1 MRKIFMTILGAA
13 VGLMVIAAQPTPARA
28 GGPNQLDCAYPF
40 WVGFAPLHLAN
51 ELGYFKEQG
60 LTVNEIIDDDRSNAL
75 AAMARGD
82 IDCYFRS
89 VGEYQGRPRTAET
102 QGIIIGT
109 IDVSDGGDGVVVDGS
124 IKSVCDLKGKTVASE
139 PNLPST
145 LIIQMAL
152 KKQCGLSID
161 QVNLTDIASSDAIGV
176 FSDPSVMAVGAYE
189 PVLTKTV
196 ESHKDRGAYIIVSS
210 KDYPNLITDAII
222 ARTDNLKSQP
232 EKYVKLL
239 RGIYKAIDYFKK
251 NPDKAIPIMA
261 KRFDLSPAEFK
272 EVLQGIRY
280 YTLDESVALMGTDG
294 KPGKLHKIFAEVMEL
309 NIENNAADAPL
320 DAARQ
325 IDNGPIT
332 EVWKTRNRY

>member
-1 MRKIFMTILGAA
+1 MRKLIIAILGAF
-13 VGLMVIAAQPTPARA
+13 VGLAALSAQTTPVKAA
-28 GGPNQLDCAYPF
+28 GPDHLDCAYPF

-60 LTVNEIIDDDRSNAL
+60 LTVKEIIDDDRSNAL

-89 VGEYQGRPRTAET
+89 VGEYQGRPRTPET

-109 IDVSDGGDGVVVDGS
+109 IDVSDGGDGVVTDASVKS
-124 IKSVCDLKGKTVASE
+124 ICDLKGKTVASE

-161 QVNLTDIASSDAIGV
+161 QVNLMDIASSDAVGV
-176 FSDPSVMAVGAYE
+176 FSDPNVMAVGAYE

-196 ESHKDRGAYIIVSS
+196 EVHKDRGAYIIVSS
-210 KDYPNLITDAII
+210 KDYPNLITDTII

-239 RGIYKAIDYFKK
+239 RGIYKAVDYFRK

-280 YTLDESVALMGTDG
+280 YSLKESVDLVGMNG
-294 KPGKLHKIFAEVMEL
+294 KPGTLHKIFADVMQL
-309 NIENNAADAPL
+309 NIENNAADVQLKAEQ
-320 DAARQ
+320 Q
-325 IDNGPIT
+325 IDNSIIT
-332 EVWKTRNRY
+332 KVWQTRTE